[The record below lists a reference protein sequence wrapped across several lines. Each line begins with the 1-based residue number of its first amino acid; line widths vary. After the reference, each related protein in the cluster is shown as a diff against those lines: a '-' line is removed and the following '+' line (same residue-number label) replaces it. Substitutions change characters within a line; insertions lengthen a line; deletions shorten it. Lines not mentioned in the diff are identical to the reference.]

1 MIDELFLVLS
11 DAPVELVDKAVNCS
25 VHIFFYGVSVNLA
38 AVYVDCSLCFV
49 PQLFDRE
56 YAVYSGDEVKMAADF
71 FDFGFNITTKCF
83 SYFDVVP

>member
-1 MIDELFLVLS
+1 MIDELFLVFS
-11 DAPVELVDKAVNCS
+11 DAPVEFVDEAVYGG
-25 VHIFFYGVSVNLA
+25 VHVLFYGVSVYLA
-38 AVYVDCSLCFV
+38 AVYLDCSLCLV

-56 YAVYSGDEVKMAADF
+56 YAVHSGDEIKMAAEF